1 MRYETGGRCRAPN
14 KRQVSL
20 SYVGTD
26 VRGALSFD
34 PSI

>member
-1 MRYETGGRCRAPN
+1 MGYETGGCCRTPN

-26 VRGALSFD
+26 VRDLESCY
-34 PSI
+34 PMY